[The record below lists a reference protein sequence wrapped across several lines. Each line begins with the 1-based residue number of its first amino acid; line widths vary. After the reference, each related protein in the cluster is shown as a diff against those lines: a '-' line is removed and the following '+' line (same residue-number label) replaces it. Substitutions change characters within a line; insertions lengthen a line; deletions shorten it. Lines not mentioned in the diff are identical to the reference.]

1 VLGRALLS
9 IIRSLA
15 SAPSAFGGLAGSPD
29 PKKYRRGTRIG
40 PPAATNHR
48 TLTALLDGS
57 IRMSDDCD
65 EAHSLRN
72 PSLPI
77 HESEPTAIRR
87 VTLCRLAA
95 NRFTF
100 LMLVFDARCGC
111 SLSRFFH
118 HLVMKFLYLFPKK
131 GQYTRTLIRQ
141 LVLFA
146 SMTGSTAR
154 YCLF

>member
-1 VLGRALLS
+1 VRLVASLGPQTRKN
-9 IIRSLA
+9 I
-15 SAPSAFGGLAGSPD
+15 G
-29 PKKYRRGTRIG
+29 GTRIG
-40 PPAATNHR
+40 PPAGTNHR

-65 EAHSLRN
+65 EPIRFGIPPH
-72 PSLPI
+72 PSMRVNQRRYA
-77 HESEPTAIRR
+77 ESRSADSR
-87 VTLCRLAA
+87 A

>member
-15 SAPSAFGGLAGSPD
+15 SAPSAFGGLVGSPD
-29 PKKYRRGTRIG
+29 PKKYRRDAHRAAGRHEPSNLDRTVRRIDTDVG
-40 PPAATNHR
+40 R
-48 TLTALLDGS
+48 L
-57 IRMSDDCD
+57 RR
-65 EAHSLRN
+65 AHSLRN
-72 PSLPI
+72 PSPPI

-154 YCLF
+154 CCLF